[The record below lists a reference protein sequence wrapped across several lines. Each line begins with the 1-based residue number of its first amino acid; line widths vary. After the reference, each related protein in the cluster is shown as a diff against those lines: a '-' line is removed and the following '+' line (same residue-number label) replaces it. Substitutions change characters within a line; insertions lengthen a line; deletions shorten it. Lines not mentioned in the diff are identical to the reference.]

1 MPVFFILGKPNTKP
15 HTPRSACFPRMANAP
30 VTLFAT
36 QCETAPRNCTRNRG
50 AARRSDSGPGVVSS
64 LERQSSDTAARA
76 RLLAFSSGAAAPRGP
91 EAPSLPLALRAAVVA
106 CRTRTLSPVAH
117 EQRVAMAAE
126 KEAMEG
132 GREYTTEPKRRPRFA
147 RPTAAPVTPSSKRAS
162 ESSHSRTLAHT
173 HTHNRTS

>member
-1 MPVFFILGKPNTKP
+1 MRQADGQRRERAGFELRKLHCAQSHTRCAALTRRLANHGRRDRNDEERAALASACARGGRGGGRVAGRSKARRRVAQRGGPIMPVFFILGKPNTKP

-76 RLLAFSSGAAAPRGP
+76 RLLAFSSGAAAP
-91 EAPSLPLALRAAVVA
+91 L
-106 CRTRTLSPVAH
+106 
-117 EQRVAMAAE
+117 
-126 KEAMEG
+126 
-132 GREYTTEPKRRPRFA
+132 
-147 RPTAAPVTPSSKRAS
+147 
-162 ESSHSRTLAHT
+162 
-173 HTHNRTS
+173 